1 MRGIVENRR
10 NTGIYIETAI
20 YRVNTIN
27 TLFYYSLYIEVVT
40 LPLKL
45 GYFPPAQALLVMRH
59 TPYPFQ
65 HPVQHIQIRV
75 LNHYPTT
82 AVCVQLEGQ
91 GTPQAVR

>member
-40 LPLKL
+40 PPLKL
-45 GYFPPAQALLVMRH
+45 RYFPPAKA
-59 TPYPFQ
+59 Y
-65 HPVQHIQIRV
+65 
-75 LNHYPTT
+75 
-82 AVCVQLEGQ
+82 
-91 GTPQAVR
+91 